1 MNPQKEFVKAI
12 MSVLRLE
19 QNIYT
24 ISAIEEIID
33 RIDTKDYTMFIA
45 FIGERDGDYEKP
57 IQTIAKATD
66 EFYEKVN
73 KPKRIASL
81 KIVEE
86 TARRFKEANYIAVEK
101 FKKPREDDPYKFT
114 VNKDD
119 VKKLMIENVL
129 PQGKDFY
136 IDGET
141 EPYSYIK
148 DIVEKCGGVETLVD
162 LFIDDYKLFS
172 KKIRNVSGYSDYNK
186 PSITDKIDGIAEDGI
201 DKNILGHVRNAL
213 AQTPVTW

>member
-1 MNPQKEFVKAI
+1 MNPKKEFINAI

-19 QNIYT
+19 QNIYVT
-24 ISAIEEIID
+24 ASIEEIID
-33 RIDTKDYTMFIA
+33 RIDTKDYTIFMA
-45 FIGERDGDYEKP
+45 FLGERDGDYEKP

-66 EFYEKVN
+66 EFYEKIN

-86 TARRFKEANYIAVEK
+86 TERRFKEANYLAVEK
-101 FKKPREDDPYKFT
+101 FKKPKEEDPYRFT

-119 VKKLMIENVL
+119 VRELMIEKVL

-141 EPYSYIK
+141 EPYSYIT
-148 DIVEKCGGVETLVD
+148 DIVDRCGGVELLVD
-162 LFIDDYKLFS
+162 LFIDDFKLFS
-172 KKIRNVSGYSDYNK
+172 TKVRNESGYNKYNK
-186 PSITDKIDGIAEDGI
+186 PSIADKVDGIAEDGI
-201 DKNILGHVRNAL
+201 DKNILSHVRSAL
-213 AQTPVTW
+213 TNTPVIR